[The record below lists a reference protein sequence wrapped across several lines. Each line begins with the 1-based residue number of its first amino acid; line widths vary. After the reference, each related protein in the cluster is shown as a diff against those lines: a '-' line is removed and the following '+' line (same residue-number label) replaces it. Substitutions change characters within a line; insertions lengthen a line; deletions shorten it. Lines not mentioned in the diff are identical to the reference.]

1 MSHHMHNPSWDDR
14 YEIRNRHERYQLY
27 GKLIPDYG
35 MSEDAHVVV
44 DRAAREEGNY
54 NHVVAAVTSVEAA
67 HAALRLL
74 GADTKLEK
82 RAP

>member
-14 YEIRNRHERYQLY
+14 YEIRNRHERYRIG
-27 GKLIPDYG
+27 GKSIPDYT

-44 DRAAREEGNY
+44 DRAARKEGNY
-54 NHVVAAVTSVEAA
+54 NHVVAVTTSVEAA
-67 HAALRLL
+67 YAALRLL
-74 GADTKLEK
+74 GADVKLEK